1 MPCSSTLSYGKLEL
15 ESKADDET
23 ILSGLQAC
31 YYLSSHPI
39 SPQELTPELL
49 RWLRGQESS
58 PKTQAQSHMVEG
70 TDPPACPFQILLWHA
85 HTHTRAQTYTMKLLS
100 EIKKE
105 LRH

>member
-31 YYLSSHPI
+31 YCLSSHPT

-58 PKTQAQSHMVEG
+58 PKTQVQSHMVEG
-70 TDPPACPFQILLWHA
+70 TDPPHVHSKFCCGM
-85 HTHTRAQTYTMKLLS
+85 HTH
-100 EIKKE
+100 IHVH
-105 LRH
+105 RHI